1 MERGFVLTVVLILVV
16 SMFASN
22 LNTRITGSFTHHK
35 PPMELVG
42 DLVVGHYLG
51 PAPAILKYFFPP
63 DPPKPPCGSISP
75 SEEGSSCGTGGC
87 KDNWLECQDG
97 GSGKCICAGVDC
109 DVICEKDADCSSS
122 ELLSGICNLKF
133 NCCKAV
139 QKKPWD

>member
-63 DPPKPPCGSISP
+63 DPPKPPLWKYISFRR
-75 SEEGSSCGTGGC
+75 GLLLW
-87 KDNWLECQDG
+87 NWRMQG
-97 GSGKCICAGVDC
+97 
-109 DVICEKDADCSSS
+109 
-122 ELLSGICNLKF
+122 
-133 NCCKAV
+133 
-139 QKKPWD
+139 